1 MNSKRDS
8 NQYTQINKPKRE
20 KRAMVCRHVN
30 YLIKI
35 CLVIKNDIN
44 SKSTEIFMDQ
54 SDVSVCKLSI
64 SKCKHTHELFNFI
77 TKNDK
82 NIDSS
87 KEGCD
92 CDYAAVA
99 SQEINSAANFAA
111 IKSTCLF
118 NLNIKPRQCP
128 CKFC

>member
-1 MNSKRDS
+1 
-8 NQYTQINKPKRE
+8 
-20 KRAMVCRHVN
+20 MVCGHVN

-44 SKSTEIFMDQ
+44 SKSTEIFVDQ
-54 SDVSVCKLSI
+54 SDVSVRKLSI
-64 SKCKHTHELFNFI
+64 SKCKHIHELFNFT

-92 CDYAAVA
+92 CDYAAVS
-99 SQEINSAANFAA
+99 SQEIRQQISPRSNRH
-111 IKSTCLF
+111 ICLT
-118 NLNIKPRQCP
+118 
-128 CKFC
+128 